1 MFCLCVSFREF
12 FVSFYFC
19 GGGGW
24 REGQYLNQI
33 GLVDIKD
40 FIETLSLDLNHYHR
54 DQQPSPSDRDNKLK
68 VNRTVAY
75 FVLQGIRLH
84 P

>member
-12 FVSFYFC
+12 FVSFLLFL
-19 GGGGW
+19 GGGG
-24 REGQYLNQI
+24 GQYLNQI

-75 FVLQGIRLH
+75 FVLQGIGLH